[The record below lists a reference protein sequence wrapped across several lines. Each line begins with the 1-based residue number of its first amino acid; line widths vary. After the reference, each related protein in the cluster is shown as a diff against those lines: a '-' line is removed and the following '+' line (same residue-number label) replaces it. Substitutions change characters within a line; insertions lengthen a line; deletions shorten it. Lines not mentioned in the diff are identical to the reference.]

1 MIASNRECSTVEFA
15 SVCFAFAVALAGVA
29 CESPGVSA
37 NEGDEAKSVEAKDQ
51 KAEGDDSKKGERG
64 EKGASSEPA
73 NEEGE
78 SGKETAER
86 EAPETATVGK
96 PAPDF
101 TLEDTTGEK
110 HTLSEYRG
118 ELVVLEWTS
127 TECPYVVRHYDEET
141 MTSTIDELGGDDEVR
156 WLAIDSSH
164 FATPEAS
171 KKWKEKYGVEYSF
184 LMDPEGEVGEKYQ
197 AKTTPHMY
205 VIDKEG
211 ILRYKGAIDDDPQG
225 RSESPT
231 NYVVEAAGA
240 LQDGKSP
247 EKRSTKPYGCSV
259 KYGG

>member
-1 MIASNRECSTVEFA
+1 MTVSNWERSTAKIA
-15 SVCFAFAVALAGVA
+15 SVCLGFAVVLAGVA
-29 CESPGVSA
+29 CESPGASA
-37 NEGDEAKSVEAKDQ
+37 NEGDEAKSVEVKD
-51 KAEGDDSKKGERG
+51 
-64 EKGASSEPA
+64 EKVEGASSEPA
-73 NEEGE
+73 NEADE

-86 EAPETATVGK
+86 EAPETATVGE

-101 TLEDTTGEK
+101 TLEDTSGEK
-110 HTLSEYRG
+110 HTLSEHRG

-141 MTSTIDELGGDDEVR
+141 MASTIEDLGGDDEVR
-156 WLAIDSSH
+156 WMAIDSSH

-171 KKWKEKYGVEYSF
+171 KKWKEKYGVEYPI
-184 LMDPEGEVGEKYQ
+184 LMDPEGEVGEKYE

-231 NYVVEAAGA
+231 NYVVEAVGA
-240 LQDGKSP
+240 LQEGKSP